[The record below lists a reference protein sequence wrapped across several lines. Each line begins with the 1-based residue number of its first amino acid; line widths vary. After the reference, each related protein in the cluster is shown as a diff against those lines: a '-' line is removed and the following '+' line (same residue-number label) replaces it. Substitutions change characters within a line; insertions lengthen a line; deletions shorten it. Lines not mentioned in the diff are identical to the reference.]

1 MKNEL
6 IYQNIKPNKSIYD
19 FVESFWMLDN
29 QSEFDK
35 EIVVLPDG
43 RIDLFFSYSNN
54 EPFHCTLIGLETAPT
69 QILFSAKTKTFAIS
83 FKLLA
88 TEYVLKTSIADLINE
103 AKILPNN
110 FWDFTQNDLNDFDE
124 FCSKSTSKILG
135 LLSKKIDERKLQLF
149 NLIYQTQGSA
159 TVKELSEKV
168 FWTSRQINR
177 YFNQQFGMSLK
188 TYCNVLRFRASFQHI
203 KEGKLFPEMNFADQ
217 AHFIKE
223 VKKLAGVIP
232 KELSKN
238 KNDRFIQF
246 STLTTK

>member
-1 MKNEL
+1 MNDEL
-6 IYQNIKPNKSIYD
+6 IYKNCRPDTSIAD

-29 QSEFDK
+29 QAEINK

-43 RIDLFFSYSNN
+43 RIDLFFSYSNL
-54 EPFHCTLIGLETAPT
+54 EPFHITLMGLETEPT
-69 QILFSAKTKTFAIS
+69 PIQFPAKTKTFAIS

-88 TEYVLKTSIADLINE
+88 AEYILQTPIAALINE
-103 AKILPNN
+103 AKILPTN
-110 FWDFTQNDLNDFDE
+110 FWGFKQNDLNDFDD
-124 FCSKSTSKILG
+124 FCKKATSKMIN
-135 LLSKKIDERKLQLF
+135 LLPLKIDDRKRQLF
-149 NLIYQTQGSA
+149 NLIYNSQGA
-159 TVKELSEKV
+159 MKVKELSEKV

-177 YFNQQFGMSLK
+177 YFNQQFGVSLK
-188 TYCNVLRFRASFQHI
+188 TYCNILRFRASFQQL

-217 AHFIKE
+217 AHFIKQ

-246 STLTTK
+246 STLTKK

>member
-1 MKNEL
+1 MENEL
-6 IYQNIKPNKSIYD
+6 IYCINKPDKSIDD

-29 QSEFDK
+29 QSEIHK

-43 RIDLFFSYSNN
+43 RIDLFFSYSNI

-69 QILFSAKTKTFAIS
+69 QIQFSAKTKTFAIS

-88 TEYVLKTSIADLINE
+88 SEYVLKTAITDLINE
-103 AKILPNN
+103 AKILPND
-110 FWDFTQNDLNDFDE
+110 FWDFTQDDLNNFDE
-124 FCSKSTSKILG
+124 FCSKSTTKIHK
-135 LLSKKIDERKLQLF
+135 LLNKKVDERKLQLF

-177 YFNQQFGMSLK
+177 YFNKQFGISLK
-188 TYCNVLRFRASFQHI
+188 TYCNILRFRASFQHL
-203 KEGKLFPEMNFADQ
+203 KDGKLFPEMNFADQ

-223 VKKLAGVIP
+223 VKKFAGVIP
-232 KELSKN
+232 KDLSKN
-238 KNDRFIQF
+238 ENDRFIQF